1 MQIHRNSLLSGLWAL
16 VVVSLVSLGG
26 QRAGAEVLVSEGFE
40 DYGLGTAVGQN
51 GGGGRWNET
60 WRHMGLPTQ
69 QSVVESG
76 LQYDAGGVKIDGGER
91 ALEVTGGKPGGV
103 LVRGFDKVT
112 GPEVYLRFLIQLADD
127 TLDAED
133 FAAVYFNEGV
143 EGPQTGYTDLG
154 VLFARLFLSKT
165 PNAYVSS
172 GSIEPGRTHL
182 LVMKLERVSERY
194 SRVSFWVDPS
204 RDAGGR
210 PDAVA
215 ESPSDRCAE
224 DLNALGFRIGKAMTH
239 EDRVVFDEIVLAET
253 WESALGGK

>member
-1 MQIHRNSLLSGLWAL
+1 MKKNSHVFLSGLAAVLL
-16 VVVSLVSLGG
+16 VVLGG
-26 QRAGAEVLVSEGFE
+26 GGRLFAEVLVAEGFE
-40 DYGLGTAVGQN
+40 DYGLGTAVGQS
-51 GGGGRWNET
+51 GGSGMWTEP
-60 WRHMGLPTQ
+60 WRHLGLQTQ

-76 LQYDAGGVKIDGGER
+76 LQYDAGGVKINGGER

-112 GPEVYLRFLIQLADD
+112 EPEVYLRFLIQLTDD

-133 FAAVYFNEGV
+133 FVAVYFNEGV
-143 EGPQTGYTDLG
+143 EGPQAGFTDTGVFFG
-154 VLFARLFLSKT
+154 RLFQSIS
-165 PNAYVSS
+165 PNAFVSA
-172 GSIEPGRTHL
+172 GSIEPRRTYL

-239 EDRVVFDEIVLAET
+239 EDRVVFDEIVVADT
-253 WESALGGK
+253 WDSALGGK